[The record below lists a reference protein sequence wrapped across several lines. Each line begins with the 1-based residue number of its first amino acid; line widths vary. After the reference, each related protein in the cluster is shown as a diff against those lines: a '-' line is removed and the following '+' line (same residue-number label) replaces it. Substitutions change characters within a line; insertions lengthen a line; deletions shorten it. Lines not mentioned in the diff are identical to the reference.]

1 MSTAAAPAAGET
13 QKMTMVA
20 AINDALRVAMRTDPT
35 TVLFGEDVAF
45 GGVFRCSMGLRDEF
59 GADRVLNMPI
69 NEQGIVGFGIGMAAV
84 GSTAIAEVQFA
95 DYIFPAFDQV
105 RARVGGRGGR
115 ARARPLSP
123 PALPPRRSSTR
134 RPSSATA
141 RATSLTSAA
150 SPSARPPT
158 RWATAATTTRSRR
171 RRTSRTR
178 PA

>member
-1 MSTAAAPAAGET
+1 MRAAARRACRRLMSTAAAPAGGET

-35 TVLFGEDVAF
+35 AVLFGEDVAF

-105 RARVGGRGGR
+105 RARAGPRPG
-115 ARARPLSP
+115 ARAAMRPLSAAHP
-123 PALPPRRSSTR
+123 PASDRQ
-134 RPSSATA
+134 
-141 RATSLTSAA
+141 
-150 SPSARPPT
+150 
-158 RWATAATTTRSRR
+158 
-171 RRTSRTR
+171 
-178 PA
+178 

>member
-1 MSTAAAPAAGET
+1 MRLPPHRTSKVRVHKARAHRDMRAAARRACRRLMSTAAAPAGGET

-35 TVLFGEDVAF
+35 AVLFGEDVAF

-95 DYIFPAFDQV
+95 DYIFPAFDQ
-105 RARVGGRGGR
+105 AR
-115 ARARPLSP
+115 
-123 PALPPRRSSTR
+123 STI
-134 RPSSATA
+134 
-141 RATSLTSAA
+141 TST
-150 SPSARPPT
+150 
-158 RWATAATTTRSRR
+158 
-171 RRTSRTR
+171 
-178 PA
+178 